1 MYACVTYGGDTIDLL
16 FSPIYKYD
24 AAVTPTAT
32 WRWIILLSNKTEMAL
47 IVYLLNSTEQF
58 IYNM

>member
-32 WRWIILLSNKTEMAL
+32 WRWIILLPNKTEITP
-47 IVYLLNSTEQF
+47 IVYLFKSTEPL